1 MHIYIYQIKMINFRN
16 TNILKAY
23 LLNKIRFSCYEINV
37 IFLFMYF
44 FFFTNLRIVT
54 ILTYYYLCK

>member
-1 MHIYIYQIKMINFRN
+1 MINFRN

-23 LLNKIRFSCYEINV
+23 LLNKIRFSCYEING

-44 FFFTNLRIVT
+44 FSFMNLRVVT
-54 ILTYYYLCK
+54 ILTYYYLFK